1 MTPGRLLARRCNASS
16 ECREF
21 SLWRDARLLA
31 RGLAVALLWAAAVA
45 HADSRSATTAADDA
59 DFALPP
65 VAEALIACTTCHGV
79 GLGGNRALNAP
90 RLAGLPGWYV
100 RNQLRA
106 FRQGWR
112 GRHAGDNYGA
122 AMWPQAAQLD
132 DATIERAVELV
143 MSMPAPA
150 AGQAMAIP
158 AAEVGLDDPAA
169 LGEAT
174 RGAGLYQACAACH
187 AADGSGNAALQ
198 APPLVGRESWY
209 LARQIDGFRRGVRG
223 YDAQDVAGT
232 GMRLASAG
240 LADEQAVYDTVA
252 YIAGLSAKM
261 ASATSPTPQPTAEDT
276 SMNKQST
283 SRPRQLAATAA
294 LALAVGASAS
304 ASAEVRRHKLP
315 GSDFPIAQAVEVLP
329 GTTLVYHSGTTPRPA
344 NPDAEEYS
352 PDYWGDTE
360 AQTLSVFARLEESLA
375 AKGLTFGDVIKMQ
388 VFLVAPE
395 GEDMMDFQGMMRAYR
410 RYFGTEDQP
419 NLPARSALQ
428 VAGLAVPGMLVEI
441 EVVLARP

>member
-1 MTPGRLLARRCNASS
+1 MLALSAMASADS
-16 ECREF
+16 STVTRATEEDSF
-21 SLWRDARLLA
+21 SLAP
-31 RGLAVALLWAAAVA
+31 V
-45 HADSRSATTAADDA
+45 ADD
-59 DFALPP
+59 
-65 VAEALIACTTCHGV
+65 LIACTTCHGV
-79 GLGGNRALNAP
+79 GLVGNRALNAP

-100 RNQLRA
+100 RDQLRA

-112 GRHAGDNYGA
+112 GRHPGDTYGV

-132 DATIERAVELV
+132 DAAVERAVDLV
-143 MSMPAPA
+143 MSTPAPDPVPVTLITSA
-150 AGQAMAIP
+150 D
-158 AAEVGLDDPAA
+158 VGLDDAA
-169 LGEAT
+169 DVGDAA
-174 RGAGLYQACAACH
+174 RGAELYQACAACH
-187 AADGSGNAALQ
+187 GVDGEGNEALRS
-198 APPLVGRESWY
+198 PPLAGREPWY

-223 YDAQDVAGT
+223 YDAQDTGGT
-232 GMRLASAG
+232 SMRLASIG
-240 LADEQAVYDTVA
+240 LPDEQAVYDTVA
-252 YIAGLSAKM
+252 HIARLAVGAADGSA
-261 ASATSPTPQPTAEDT
+261 PTKQSTAEDT
-276 SMNKQST
+276 SMNKQSI
-283 SRPRQLAATAA
+283 SSPRRLAATAT

-344 NPDAEEYS
+344 NPDAEQYS
-352 PDYWGDTE
+352 SEYWGDTE
-360 AQTLSVFARLEESLA
+360 AQTLSVFGRLEESLA

-388 VFLVAPE
+388 VFLVAPD

-410 RYFGTEDQP
+410 LYFGTEDQP

>member
-1 MTPGRLLARRCNASS
+1 MAQADPCSAATATKDEA
-16 ECREF
+16 F
-21 SLWRDARLLA
+21 
-31 RGLAVALLWAAAVA
+31 AVL
-45 HADSRSATTAADDA
+45 
-59 DFALPP
+59 P
-65 VAEALIACTTCHGV
+65 VAEELIACTTCHGM
-79 GLGGNRALNAP
+79 GLRGNRALNAP

-106 FRQGWR
+106 FREGWR
-112 GRHAGDNYGA
+112 GRHPDDSYGA

-132 DATIERAVELV
+132 DAAVERAVDLV
-143 MSMPAPA
+143 ESMPAPA
-150 AGQAMAIP
+150 PQPVMTMP
-158 AAEVGLDDPAA
+158 AAGVGREDPAA
-169 LGEAT
+169 IGDAT
-174 RGAGLYQACAACH
+174 RGARLYQACAACH
-187 AADGSGNAALQ
+187 GADGSGNAALQ
-198 APPLVGRESWY
+198 APPLIGREFWY

-223 YDAQDVAGT
+223 YDAQDAAGT

-240 LADEQAVYDTVA
+240 LANEQAVYDTLA
-252 YIAGLSAKM
+252 HIAGLSAKM
-261 ASATSPTPQPTAEDT
+261 ASATAPTPLPTAEDN
-276 SMNKQST
+276 SMNKPTT
-283 SRPRQLAATAA
+283 SRTRQLAANAA

-344 NPDAEEYS
+344 NPGAEEYS

-375 AKGLTFGDVIKMQ
+375 AKGLTFADVIKMQ

-410 RYFGTEDQP
+410 RYFGTDDQP

>member
-1 MTPGRLLARRCNASS
+1 M
-16 ECREF
+16 
-21 SLWRDARLLA
+21 
-31 RGLAVALLWAAAVA
+31 
-45 HADSRSATTAADDA
+45 
-59 DFALPP
+59 PP

-79 GLGGNRALNAP
+79 GLRGNRALNAP

-100 RNQLRA
+100 RNQLHA

-112 GRHAGDNYGA
+112 GRHPDDSYGA

-132 DATIERAVELV
+132 DAAVERAVELV

-150 AGQAMAIP
+150 AGPVMVIP
-158 AAEVGLDDPAA
+158 AADAGLDDPAA
-169 LGEAT
+169 TGDAN
-174 RGAGLYQACAACH
+174 RGARLYQACAACH
-187 AADGSGNAALQ
+187 GVDGSGNAALQ

-252 YIAGLSAKM
+252 YIAGLSATM
-261 ASATSPTPQPTAEDT
+261 ASATAPTPQPTAEDN
-276 SMNKQST
+276 SMNKQPT
-283 SRPRQLAATAA
+283 SRTRQLAATAA

-344 NPDAEEYS
+344 NPDAEQYS